1 MHWYNSYGAAY
12 GGMALMFLVGLIVLG
27 GVVALV
33 VVATRRPHEDPNPAL
48 RILAARLAKGEI
60 DADEF
65 ERVRNLLRA
74 P

>member
-1 MHWYNSYGAAY
+1 MHWYYGYGAAY
-12 GGMALMFLVGLIVLG
+12 GGMALMFLIGLIVLG

-33 VVATRRPHEDPNPAL
+33 AVAMRRPTDDPSSAQ
-48 RILAARLAKGEI
+48 RILESRLARGEI

-65 ERVRNLLRA
+65 QRVRNLLRT